1 MTSISKNVRINKL
14 ADRVSESVI
23 HIIEIL
29 KWSLLMK
36 SRGYILT
43 LIKKITNKNVNLS
56 VLSISWWPCKNI
68 EM

>member
-43 LIKKITNKNVNLS
+43 LIKKITKNVNLS

>member
-29 KWSLLMK
+29 K
-36 SRGYILT
+36 
-43 LIKKITNKNVNLS
+43 
-56 VLSISWWPCKNI
+56 
-68 EM
+68 

>member
-43 LIKKITNKNVNLS
+43 LIKKITKKNVNLS

>member
-1 MTSISKNVRINKL
+1 MISKNVRINKL

-43 LIKKITNKNVNLS
+43 LIKKITKKNVNLS